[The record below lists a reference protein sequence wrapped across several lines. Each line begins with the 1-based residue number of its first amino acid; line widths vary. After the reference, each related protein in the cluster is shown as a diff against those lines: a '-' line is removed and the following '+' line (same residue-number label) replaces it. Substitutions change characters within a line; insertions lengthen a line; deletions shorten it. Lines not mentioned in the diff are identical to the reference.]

1 MTIER
6 IIKKV
11 AEANGF
17 TVDQL
22 RSSSR
27 RSGIIDVR
35 QVAAYLAF
43 MQIANEP
50 RAAIRVGEA
59 VNRERTTVLWSIN
72 RVAER
77 IDIGDPITLAILG
90 NYNRNLI

>member
-1 MTIER
+1 MTIEK
-6 IIKKV
+6 IIQEV
-11 AEANGF
+11 AEANGL
-17 TVDQL
+17 TVEQL

-27 RSGIIDVR
+27 KSGIIDVR

-43 MQIANEP
+43 MKIANEP

-77 IDIGDPITLAILG
+77 IDIGDPITIKILRTYCG
-90 NYNRNLI
+90 TLI

>member
-1 MTIER
+1 MTTEQ

-11 AEANGF
+11 AEANGL
-17 TVDQL
+17 TVEQL

-27 RSGIIDVR
+27 KSGVIDVR

-59 VNRERTTVLWSIN
+59 VNRERTTVLWSID
-72 RVAER
+72 RVTER
-77 IDIGDPITLAILG
+77 IDIGDLITLAILG
-90 NYNRNLI
+90 NYNKTLI

>member
-1 MTIER
+1 MTTEQ

-11 AEANGF
+11 AEANGY
-17 TVDQL
+17 TVEQL

-27 RSGIIDVR
+27 KSGIIDVR

-77 IDIGDPITLAILG
+77 MKICDPITIKILRTYCG
-90 NYNRNLI
+90 TLI

>member
-1 MTIER
+1 MTTEK

-11 AEANGF
+11 AEANGL
-17 TVDQL
+17 TVEQL

-27 RSGIIDVR
+27 KSGVIDVR

-43 MQIANEP
+43 IQIANEP

-72 RVAER
+72 RVSER
-77 IDIGDPITLAILG
+77 IDIGDLITLAILG
-90 NYNRNLI
+90 NYNRTLI

>member
-1 MTIER
+1 MTIEQ

-11 AEANGF
+11 ADANGY
-17 TVDQL
+17 TVEQL

-27 RSGIIDVR
+27 KSGIIDVR

-43 MQIANEP
+43 MQISNEP

-59 VNRERTTVLWSIN
+59 INRERTTVLWSIN

-77 IDIGDPITLAILG
+77 IDIGDPITIKILRTYCG
-90 NYNRNLI
+90 TLI

>member
-11 AEANGF
+11 AEANGL
-17 TVDQL
+17 TVEQL

-27 RSGIIDVR
+27 KSGIIDVR

-43 MQIANEP
+43 IQIANEP

-77 IDIGDPITLAILG
+77 MKICDPFTIRVLWNYYGTLI
-90 NYNRNLI
+90 